1 MNLFCWHANKFKCCG
16 ITLCKVKNTAKG
28 VRVYLLGI
36 PLCVVRTKL
45 SQFFTEVK
53 NNRDFDV
60 RRFDAQISEMVAGQ
74 KTVKC
79 RSDKHKLLFWQQL
92 FMTWVDIP
100 SVSGIWR
107 CLCLIVMRKHYF

>member
-45 SQFFTEVK
+45 S
-53 NNRDFDV
+53 
-60 RRFDAQISEMVAGQ
+60 
-74 KTVKC
+74 
-79 RSDKHKLLFWQQL
+79 
-92 FMTWVDIP
+92 
-100 SVSGIWR
+100 
-107 CLCLIVMRKHYF
+107 

>member
-60 RRFDAQISEMVAGQ
+60 RRFDAQISEMLNVVQ
-74 KTVKC
+74 T
-79 RSDKHKLLFWQQL
+79 SIKLLFWQQL